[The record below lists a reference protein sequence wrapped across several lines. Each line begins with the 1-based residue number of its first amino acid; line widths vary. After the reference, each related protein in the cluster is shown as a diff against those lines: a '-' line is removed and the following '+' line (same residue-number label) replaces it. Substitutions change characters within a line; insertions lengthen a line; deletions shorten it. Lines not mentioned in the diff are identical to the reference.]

1 MSLCWIDW
9 GLVSTRRLFW
19 GKDSHM
25 RVEDFDYVLPEHL
38 IAQVPLAARD
48 ASRLMVL
55 TRNEHRVE
63 HRHFRD
69 LPEYLRPG
77 DVLVLN
83 DTRVIP
89 ARLAAT
95 RPTGGKVEILLLTP
109 RGGDVWECL
118 ARPGR
123 RAQVGQTLTFAGGRM
138 TGLVLSKTEYGGRV
152 LQLSA
157 AAGLDVDSLVDAV
170 GEMPVPHYIKSRL
183 DQPDRYQTVY
193 ARERGSAAAP
203 TAGLHFTPELLR
215 QIEQAGVVIA
225 RVTLHV
231 GLGTFRPVKTEQ
243 VEEHVMHSE
252 HYEVS
257 EQTAEAINSAR
268 AAGGRVVAVG
278 TTTVRTLESA
288 ADAGGRVMPGT
299 GWTSIFIYPGY
310 VFRATDAMVT
320 NFHLPKST
328 LIMMVSAFAGR
339 EFVLDAYRRAVQ
351 EEYRFFSFG
360 DAMLIL

>member
-1 MSLCWIDW
+1 
-9 GLVSTRRLFW
+9 
-19 GKDSHM
+19 M
-25 RVEDFDYVLPEHL
+25 RVDDFDYELPEEL

-55 TRNEHRVE
+55 TRSEHRVE

-138 TGLVLSKTEYGGRV
+138 TGLVLEKTEYGGRV

-183 DQPDRYQTVY
+183 GQPERYQTVY

-203 TAGLHFTPELLR
+203 TAGLHFTPELLG
-215 QIEQAGVVIA
+215 QIERAGVAIA

-231 GLGTFRPVKTEQ
+231 GLGTFRPVKTEH

-252 HYEVS
+252 HYEVPV
-257 EQTAEAINSAR
+257 QTADAINSAR

-278 TTTVRTLESA
+278 TTTVRTLESSVD
-288 ADAGGRVMPGT
+288 ADGRVMPGT

-310 VFRATDAMVT
+310 VFRAVDVMVT

-328 LIMMVSAFAGR
+328 LIMMVSAFAGH
-339 EFVLDAYRRAVQ
+339 EFVLDAYRRAV
-351 EEYRFFSFG
+351 EEKYRFFSFG

>member
-1 MSLCWIDW
+1 M
-9 GLVSTRRLFW
+9 
-19 GKDSHM
+19 
-25 RVEDFDYVLPEHL
+25 
-38 IAQVPLAARD
+38 
-48 ASRLMVL
+48 
-55 TRNEHRVE
+55 
-63 HRHFRD
+63 
-69 LPEYLRPG
+69 
-77 DVLVLN
+77 
-83 DTRVIP
+83 
-89 ARLAAT
+89 
-95 RPTGGKVEILLLTP
+95 EILLLTP

-138 TGLVLSKTEYGGRV
+138 TGLVLGKTEYGGRV
-152 LQLSA
+152 VQLSA

-183 DQPDRYQTVY
+183 DQPERYQTVY

-203 TAGLHFTPELLR
+203 TAGLHFTPDLLG
-215 QIEQAGVVIA
+215 QIEGAGVVIA

-257 EQTAEAINSAR
+257 AETAEAINSAR

-278 TTTVRTLESA
+278 TTTVRTLESS
-288 ADAGGRVMPGT
+288 ADADGRVAPGA

-310 VFRATDAMVT
+310 VFRAVDAMVT

-339 EFVLDAYRRAVQ
+339 EFVLDAYRQAV
-351 EEYRFFSFG
+351 EEKYRFFSFG

>member
-1 MSLCWIDW
+1 
-9 GLVSTRRLFW
+9 
-19 GKDSHM
+19 M
-25 RVEDFDYVLPEHL
+25 RVDDFDYQLPEEL
-38 IAQVPLAARD
+38 IAQVPLTDRD

-55 TRNEHRVE
+55 TRSEHLVE
-63 HRHFRD
+63 HKHFRD

-138 TGLVLSKTEYGGRV
+138 TGLVLGKTEYGGRV
-152 LQLSA
+152 VQLSA

-183 DQPDRYQTVY
+183 DQPERYQTVY

-203 TAGLHFTPELLR
+203 TAGLHFTPDLLG
-215 QIEQAGVVIA
+215 QIEGAGVVIA

-257 EQTAEAINSAR
+257 AETAEAINSAR

-278 TTTVRTLESA
+278 TTTVRTLESS
-288 ADAGGRVMPGT
+288 ADADGRVAPGA

-310 VFRATDAMVT
+310 VFRAVDAMVT
-320 NFHLPKST
+320 NLHLPKST

-339 EFVLDAYRRAVQ
+339 EFVLDAYRHAV
-351 EEYRFFSFG
+351 EEKYRFFSFG

>member
-1 MSLCWIDW
+1 
-9 GLVSTRRLFW
+9 
-19 GKDSHM
+19 M
-25 RVEDFDYVLPEHL
+25 RVDDFDYGLPEEL
-38 IAQVPLAARD
+38 IAQVPLTARD

-55 TRNEHRVE
+55 TRSEHLVE

-138 TGLVLSKTEYGGRV
+138 TGLVLGKTEYGGRV
-152 LQLSA
+152 VQLSA

-183 DQPDRYQTVY
+183 DQPERYQTVY

-203 TAGLHFTPELLR
+203 TAGLHFTPDLLG
-215 QIEQAGVVIA
+215 QIEGAGVVIA

-257 EQTAEAINSAR
+257 AETAEAINSAR

-278 TTTVRTLESA
+278 TTTVRTLESS
-288 ADAGGRVMPGT
+288 ADADGRVAPGA

-310 VFRATDAMVT
+310 VFRAVDAMVT

-339 EFVLDAYRRAVQ
+339 EFVLDAYRQAV
-351 EEYRFFSFG
+351 EEKYRFFSFG

>member
-1 MSLCWIDW
+1 
-9 GLVSTRRLFW
+9 
-19 GKDSHM
+19 M
-25 RVEDFDYVLPEHL
+25 RVDDFDYGLPEEL
-38 IAQVPLAARD
+38 IAQVPLTARD

-55 TRNEHRVE
+55 TRSEHLVE

-138 TGLVLSKTEYGGRV
+138 TGLVLGKTEYGGRV
-152 LQLSA
+152 VQLSA

-183 DQPDRYQTVY
+183 DQPERYQTVY

-203 TAGLHFTPELLR
+203 TAGLHFTPDLLG
-215 QIEQAGVVIA
+215 QIEGAGVVIA

-257 EQTAEAINSAR
+257 AETAEAINSAR

-278 TTTVRTLESA
+278 TTTVRTLESS
-288 ADAGGRVMPGT
+288 ADADGRVAPGA

-310 VFRATDAMVT
+310 VFRAVDAMVT
-320 NFHLPKST
+320 NLHLPKST

-339 EFVLDAYRRAVQ
+339 EFVLDAYRHAVCGA
-351 EEYRFFSFG
+351 RPLWH
-360 DAMLIL
+360 AHRRTA

>member
-1 MSLCWIDW
+1 
-9 GLVSTRRLFW
+9 
-19 GKDSHM
+19 M
-25 RVEDFDYVLPEHL
+25 RVDDFDYELPEEL
-38 IAQVPLAARD
+38 IAQVPLTARD

-55 TRNEHRVE
+55 TRSEHLVE

-138 TGLVLSKTEYGGRV
+138 TGLVLGKTEYGGRV
-152 LQLSA
+152 VQLSA

-183 DQPDRYQTVY
+183 DQPERYQTVY

-203 TAGLHFTPELLR
+203 TAGLHFTPDLLG
-215 QIEQAGVVIA
+215 QIEGAGVVIA

-257 EQTAEAINSAR
+257 AETAEAINSAR

-278 TTTVRTLESA
+278 TTTVRTLESS
-288 ADAGGRVMPGT
+288 ADADGRVAPGA

-310 VFRATDAMVT
+310 VFRAVDAMVT

-339 EFVLDAYRRAVQ
+339 EFVLDAYRHAV
-351 EEYRFFSFG
+351 EEKYRFFSFG

>member
-1 MSLCWIDW
+1 
-9 GLVSTRRLFW
+9 
-19 GKDSHM
+19 M
-25 RVEDFDYVLPEHL
+25 RVDDFDYELPERL
-38 IAQVPLAARD
+38 IAQVPLIARD

-55 TRNEHRVE
+55 TRSERRVE

-69 LPEYLRPG
+69 LPGYLRPG

-95 RPTGGKVEILLLTP
+95 RSTGGKVEILLLTP
-109 RGGDVWECL
+109 KGGDVWECL

-123 RAQVGQTLTFAGGRM
+123 RAQIGETLSFAGGRM
-138 TGLVLSKTEYGGRV
+138 VGHVLGKTEYGGRV
-152 LQLSA
+152 LQFVA
-157 AAGLDVDSLVDAV
+157 ASGLDVDSLVDAV

-183 DQPDRYQTVY
+183 DQPERYQTVY

-203 TAGLHFTPELLR
+203 TAGLHFTPELLG
-215 QIEQAGVVIA
+215 QIEREGVRIA

-243 VEEHVMHSE
+243 VEEHEMHSE
-252 HYEVS
+252 HYEVPA
-257 EQTAEAINSAR
+257 QAAEAINSAR
-268 AAGGRVVAVG
+268 EAGGRVIAVG

-288 ADAGGRVMPGT
+288 ADADGRVMPGA

-310 VFRATDAMVT
+310 VFRAVDAMVT

-339 EFVLDAYRRAVQ
+339 DFVLDAYRQAVQ

>member
-1 MSLCWIDW
+1 
-9 GLVSTRRLFW
+9 
-19 GKDSHM
+19 M
-25 RVEDFDYVLPEHL
+25 RVDDFDYELPEEL

-55 TRNEHRVE
+55 TRRERRVE

-123 RAQVGQTLTFAGGRM
+123 RAQIGQTLTFAGGRM

-157 AAGLDVDSLVDAV
+157 TAGLDVDSLVDAV
-170 GEMPVPHYIKSRL
+170 GEMPVPHYIKTRL
-183 DQPDRYQTVY
+183 DRPERYQTVY

-203 TAGLHFTPELLR
+203 TAGLHFTPDLLG
-215 QIEQAGVVIA
+215 QIEGAGVVIA

-257 EQTAEAINSAR
+257 AETAEAINSAR

-278 TTTVRTLESA
+278 TTTVRTLESS
-288 ADAGGRVMPGT
+288 AGSDGRVMPGT

-310 VFRATDAMVT
+310 VFRAVDAMVT

-339 EFVLDAYRRAVQ
+339 EFVLDSYRRAV
-351 EEYRFFSFG
+351 EEKYRFFSFG

>member
-1 MSLCWIDW
+1 
-9 GLVSTRRLFW
+9 
-19 GKDSHM
+19 M
-25 RVEDFDYVLPEHL
+25 RVDDFDYELPEEL

-55 TRNEHRVE
+55 TRRERRVE

-123 RAQVGQTLTFAGGRM
+123 RAQIGQTLTFAGGRM

-157 AAGLDVDSLVDAV
+157 TAGLDVDSLVDAV
-170 GEMPVPHYIKSRL
+170 GEMPVPHYIKTRL
-183 DQPDRYQTVY
+183 DRPERYQTVY

-203 TAGLHFTPELLR
+203 TAGLHFTPELLG
-215 QIEQAGVVIA
+215 QIQRAGVAIA

-231 GLGTFRPVKTEQ
+231 GLGTFRPVKTER

-252 HYEVS
+252 HYEVPP
-257 EQTAEAINSAR
+257 ETAEAVNCAR

-278 TTTVRTLESA
+278 TTTVRTLESS
-288 ADAGGRVMPGT
+288 AGSDGRVMPGT

-310 VFRATDAMVT
+310 VFRAVDAMVT

-339 EFVLDAYRRAVQ
+339 EFVLDSYRRAV
-351 EEYRFFSFG
+351 EEKYRFFSFG

>member
-1 MSLCWIDW
+1 
-9 GLVSTRRLFW
+9 
-19 GKDSHM
+19 M
-25 RVEDFDYVLPEHL
+25 RVDDFDYELPERL
-38 IAQVPLAARD
+38 IAQAPLAARD

-55 TRNEHRVE
+55 VRDERRIE
-63 HRHFRD
+63 HRHFGD
-69 LPEYLRPG
+69 LPSYLSPG

-89 ARLAAT
+89 ARLRAT
-95 RPTGGKVEILLLTP
+95 RPTGGRVEILLLQP

-123 RAQVGQTLTFAGGRM
+123 RAQVGQTLTFADGRM
-138 TGLVLSKTEYGGRV
+138 IGHVLSKTEYGGRV
-152 LQLSA
+152 VEFRA
-157 AAGLDVDSLVDAV
+157 TEGETVDAV
-170 GEMPVPHYIKSRL
+170 VDAIGEMPVPHYIKRRL
-183 DQPDRYQTVY
+183 EQSERYQTVY

-203 TAGLHFTPELLR
+203 TAGLHFTPELLG
-215 QIEQAGVVIA
+215 QIERAGVAIA

-231 GLGTFRPVKTEQ
+231 GLGTFRPVKTER
-243 VEEHVMHSE
+243 VEEHVMHAE

-257 EQTAEAINSAR
+257 EATADVINSAR
-268 AAGGRVVAVG
+268 SAGGRVVAVG

-288 ADAGGRVMPGT
+288 AGVDGRVMPGS

-310 VFRATDAMVT
+310 TFRAVDAMVT
-320 NFHLPKST
+320 NLHLPKST

-339 EFVLDAYRRAVQ
+339 DFVFDAYRRAVQ

-360 DAMLIL
+360 DAMLILNQQG

>member
-1 MSLCWIDW
+1 
-9 GLVSTRRLFW
+9 
-19 GKDSHM
+19 M
-25 RVEDFDYVLPEHL
+25 RVDDFDYELPEEL

-55 TRNEHRVE
+55 TRSERRVE

-69 LPEYLRPG
+69 LSEYLRPG

-138 TGLVLSKTEYGGRV
+138 TGLVLGKTEYGGRV

-183 DQPDRYQTVY
+183 DRPERYQTVY

-203 TAGLHFTPELLR
+203 TAGLHFTPELLG
-215 QIEQAGVVIA
+215 QIEQAGVAIA

-252 HYEVS
+252 HYEVPA
-257 EQTAEAINSAR
+257 QAADAINSAR

-278 TTTVRTLESA
+278 TTTVRTLESS
-288 ADAGGRVMPGT
+288 AGPDGRVMPGT
-299 GWTSIFIYPGY
+299 GWTGIFIYPGY
-310 VFRATDAMVT
+310 VFRAVDAVVT

-339 EFVLDAYRRAVQ
+339 EFVLDAYRRAVA
-351 EEYRFFSFG
+351 EKYRFFSFG

>member
-1 MSLCWIDW
+1 
-9 GLVSTRRLFW
+9 
-19 GKDSHM
+19 M
-25 RVEDFDYVLPEHL
+25 RVEDFDYELPEEL
-38 IAQVPLAARD
+38 IAQVPLTARD

-55 TRNEHRVE
+55 TRRERRVE

-123 RAQVGQTLTFAGGRM
+123 RAQIGQTLTFAGGRM

-157 AAGLDVDSLVDAV
+157 TEGLDVDSLVDAV

-183 DQPDRYQTVY
+183 DRPERYQTVY

-203 TAGLHFTPELLR
+203 TAGLHFTPELLG
-215 QIEQAGVVIA
+215 QIEQAGVAIA

-252 HYEVS
+252 HYEVPA
-257 EQTAEAINSAR
+257 QAADAINSAR

-278 TTTVRTLESA
+278 TTTVRTLESS
-288 ADAGGRVMPGT
+288 AGPDGRVMPGT
-299 GWTSIFIYPGY
+299 GWTGIFIYPGY
-310 VFRATDAMVT
+310 VFRAVDAVVT

-339 EFVLDAYRRAVQ
+339 EFVLDAYRRAVA
-351 EEYRFFSFG
+351 EKYRFFSFG

>member
-1 MSLCWIDW
+1 
-9 GLVSTRRLFW
+9 
-19 GKDSHM
+19 M
-25 RVEDFDYVLPEHL
+25 RVDDFDYELPEEL

-55 TRNEHRVE
+55 TRSEHRVE

-83 DTRVIP
+83 NTRVIP

-95 RPTGGKVEILLLTP
+95 RSTGGKVEILLLTP

-138 TGLVLSKTEYGGRV
+138 TGLVLEKTEYGGRV
-152 LQLSA
+152 LQLST

-183 DQPDRYQTVY
+183 GQPERYQTVY

-203 TAGLHFTPELLR
+203 TAGLHFTPELLG
-215 QIEQAGVVIA
+215 QIERAGVAIA

-252 HYEVS
+252 HYEVPV
-257 EQTAEAINSAR
+257 QTADAINSAR

-278 TTTVRTLESA
+278 TTTVRTLESS
-288 ADAGGRVMPGT
+288 ADADGRVMPGT

-310 VFRATDAMVT
+310 VFRAVDVMVT

-328 LIMMVSAFAGR
+328 LIMMVSAFAGH
-339 EFVLDAYRRAVQ
+339 EFVLDAYRQAV
-351 EEYRFFSFG
+351 EEKYRFFSFG

>member
-1 MSLCWIDW
+1 
-9 GLVSTRRLFW
+9 
-19 GKDSHM
+19 M
-25 RVEDFDYVLPEHL
+25 RVDDFDYELPDEL
-38 IAQVPLAARD
+38 IAQVPLAARE

-55 TRNEHRVE
+55 TRRERRVE

-95 RPTGGKVEILLLTP
+95 RPTGGRVEILLLTP

-123 RAQVGQTLTFAGGRM
+123 RAQIGQTLTFAGGRM

-157 AAGLDVDSLVDAV
+157 TAGLDVDSLVDAV
-170 GEMPVPHYIKSRL
+170 GEMPVPHYIKTRL
-183 DQPDRYQTVY
+183 DRPERYQTVY

-203 TAGLHFTPELLR
+203 TAGLHFTPELLG
-215 QIEQAGVVIA
+215 QIQRAGVAIA

-231 GLGTFRPVKTEQ
+231 GLGTFRPVKTER

-252 HYEVS
+252 HYEVPP
-257 EQTAEAINSAR
+257 ETAEAVNCAR

-278 TTTVRTLESA
+278 TTTVRTLESS
-288 ADAGGRVMPGT
+288 AGSDGRVMPGT

-310 VFRATDAMVT
+310 VFRAVDAMVT

-339 EFVLDAYRRAVQ
+339 EFVLDAYRRAVA
-351 EEYRFFSFG
+351 EKYRFFSFG

>member
-1 MSLCWIDW
+1 
-9 GLVSTRRLFW
+9 
-19 GKDSHM
+19 M
-25 RVEDFDYVLPEHL
+25 RVDDFDYELPEEL

-55 TRNEHRVE
+55 TRSEHRVE

-138 TGLVLSKTEYGGRV
+138 TGLVLEKTEYGGRV

-183 DQPDRYQTVY
+183 GQPERYQTVY

-203 TAGLHFTPELLR
+203 TAGLHFTPELLG
-215 QIEQAGVVIA
+215 QIERAGVAIA

-231 GLGTFRPVKTEQ
+231 GLGTFRPVKTEH

-252 HYEVS
+252 HYEVPV
-257 EQTAEAINSAR
+257 QTADAINSAR

-278 TTTVRTLESA
+278 TTTVRTLESSVD
-288 ADAGGRVMPGT
+288 ADGRVMPGT
-299 GWTSIFIYPGY
+299 GWTGIFIYPGY
-310 VFRATDAMVT
+310 VFRAVDAVVT

-328 LIMMVSAFAGR
+328 LIMMVSAFAGH
-339 EFVLDAYRRAVQ
+339 EFVLDAYRRAV
-351 EEYRFFSFG
+351 EEKYRFFSFG

>member
-1 MSLCWIDW
+1 
-9 GLVSTRRLFW
+9 
-19 GKDSHM
+19 M
-25 RVEDFDYVLPEHL
+25 RVDDFDYELPEEL
-38 IAQVPLAARD
+38 IAQVPLTARD

-55 TRNEHRVE
+55 TRRERRVE

-138 TGLVLSKTEYGGRV
+138 TGLVLGKTEYGGRV
-152 LQLSA
+152 VQLSA

-183 DQPDRYQTVY
+183 DQPERYQTVY

-203 TAGLHFTPELLR
+203 TAGLHFTPDLLG
-215 QIEQAGVVIA
+215 QIEGAGVVIA

-257 EQTAEAINSAR
+257 AETAEAINSAR

-278 TTTVRTLESA
+278 TTTVRTLESS
-288 ADAGGRVMPGT
+288 ADADGRVAPGA

-310 VFRATDAMVT
+310 VFRAVDAMVT
-320 NFHLPKST
+320 NLHLPKST

-339 EFVLDAYRRAVQ
+339 EFVLDAYRHAV
-351 EEYRFFSFG
+351 EEKYRFFSFG

>member
-1 MSLCWIDW
+1 
-9 GLVSTRRLFW
+9 
-19 GKDSHM
+19 M
-25 RVEDFDYVLPEHL
+25 RVDDFDYELPEEL

-55 TRNEHRVE
+55 TRSEHRAE

-138 TGLVLSKTEYGGRV
+138 VGHVLSKTEMRGRV
-152 LQLSA
+152 LELR
-157 AAGLDVDSLVDAV
+157 AGGGTDVDSLVDAV

-183 DQPDRYQTVY
+183 DRPERYQTVY

-203 TAGLHFTPELLR
+203 TAGLHFTPDLLR
-215 QIEQAGVVIA
+215 RIERAGVTIA

-278 TTTVRTLESA
+278 TTTVRTLESSA
-288 ADAGGRVMPGT
+288 GADGRVMPGT

-310 VFRATDAMVT
+310 TFRATDAMVT

-339 EFVLDAYRRAVQ
+339 DFVLDAYRKAVQ

>member
-1 MSLCWIDW
+1 
-9 GLVSTRRLFW
+9 
-19 GKDSHM
+19 M
-25 RVEDFDYVLPEHL
+25 RVDDFDYELPEEL

-55 TRNEHRVE
+55 TRSERRVE

-69 LPEYLRPG
+69 LSEYLRPG

-138 TGLVLSKTEYGGRV
+138 TGLVLGKTEYGGRV

-183 DQPDRYQTVY
+183 DQPERYQTVY

-203 TAGLHFTPELLR
+203 TAGLHFTPDLLR
-215 QIEQAGVVIA
+215 QIERAGVAIA

-252 HYEVS
+252 HYEVPPG
-257 EQTAEAINSAR
+257 TAEAINSAR

-278 TTTVRTLESA
+278 TTTVRTLESSA
-288 ADAGGRVMPGT
+288 GADGRVMPGT

-310 VFRATDAMVT
+310 VFRAVDAMVT

-339 EFVLDAYRRAVQ
+339 EFVLDAYRRAV
-351 EEYRFFSFG
+351 EEKYRFFSFG

>member
-1 MSLCWIDW
+1 
-9 GLVSTRRLFW
+9 
-19 GKDSHM
+19 M
-25 RVEDFDYVLPEHL
+25 RVDDFDYELPEEL

-55 TRNEHRVE
+55 TRSEHRAE

-138 TGLVLSKTEYGGRV
+138 VGHVLSKTEYGGRV
-152 LQLSA
+152 LELRA
-157 AAGLDVDSLVDAV
+157 EEGTDVDSLVDAV

-183 DQPDRYQTVY
+183 DRPERYQTVY

-203 TAGLHFTPELLR
+203 TAGLHFTPDLLR
-215 QIEQAGVVIA
+215 RIERAGVTIA

-252 HYEVS
+252 HYEVPA
-257 EQTAEAINSAR
+257 ETAEAINSAR

-288 ADAGGRVMPGT
+288 ADTDGRVMPGT

-310 VFRATDAMVT
+310 TFRATDAMVT

-339 EFVLDAYRRAVQ
+339 DFVLDAYRKAVQ

>member
-1 MSLCWIDW
+1 
-9 GLVSTRRLFW
+9 
-19 GKDSHM
+19 M
-25 RVEDFDYVLPEHL
+25 RVDDFDYELPEEL

-55 TRNEHRVE
+55 TRRERRVE

-138 TGLVLSKTEYGGRV
+138 TGLVLGKTEYGGRV

-157 AAGLDVDSLVDAV
+157 TAGLDVDSLVDAV

-183 DQPDRYQTVY
+183 DRPERYQTVY

-203 TAGLHFTPELLR
+203 TAGLHFTPELLG
-215 QIEQAGVVIA
+215 QIQRAGVAIA

-231 GLGTFRPVKTEQ
+231 GLGTFRPVKTER

-252 HYEVS
+252 HYEVPL
-257 EQTAEAINSAR
+257 ETAEAVNCAR

-278 TTTVRTLESA
+278 TTTVRTLESS
-288 ADAGGRVMPGT
+288 AGSDGRVMPGT

-310 VFRATDAMVT
+310 VFRAVDAMVT

-339 EFVLDAYRRAVQ
+339 EFVLDAYRRAVA
-351 EEYRFFSFG
+351 EKYRFFSFG

>member
-1 MSLCWIDW
+1 
-9 GLVSTRRLFW
+9 
-19 GKDSHM
+19 M
-25 RVEDFDYVLPEHL
+25 RVDDFDYGLPEEL
-38 IAQVPLAARD
+38 IAQVPLTARD

-55 TRNEHRVE
+55 TRSEHLVE

-138 TGLVLSKTEYGGRV
+138 TGLVLGKTEYGGRV
-152 LQLSA
+152 VQLSA

-183 DQPDRYQTVY
+183 DQPERYQTVY

-203 TAGLHFTPELLR
+203 TAGLHFTPDLLG
-215 QIEQAGVVIA
+215 QIEGAGVVIA

-257 EQTAEAINSAR
+257 AETAEAINSAR

-278 TTTVRTLESA
+278 TTTVRTLESS
-288 ADAGGRVMPGT
+288 ADADGRVAPGA

-310 VFRATDAMVT
+310 VFRAVDAMVT

-339 EFVLDAYRRAVQ
+339 EFVLDAYRHAV
-351 EEYRFFSFG
+351 EEKYRFFSFG

>member
-1 MSLCWIDW
+1 
-9 GLVSTRRLFW
+9 
-19 GKDSHM
+19 M
-25 RVEDFDYVLPEHL
+25 RVDDFDYELPEEL

-55 TRNEHRVE
+55 TRSERRVE

-69 LPEYLRPG
+69 LSEYLRPG

-138 TGLVLSKTEYGGRV
+138 TGLVLGKTEYGGRV

-170 GEMPVPHYIKSRL
+170 GEMPVPHYIRSRL
-183 DQPDRYQTVY
+183 DQPERYQTVY

-203 TAGLHFTPELLR
+203 TAGLHFTPDLLR
-215 QIEQAGVVIA
+215 QIERAGVAIA

-252 HYEVS
+252 HYEVPPG
-257 EQTAEAINSAR
+257 TAEAINSAR
-268 AAGGRVVAVG
+268 AAGVRVVAVG
-278 TTTVRTLESA
+278 TTTVRTLESSA
-288 ADAGGRVMPGT
+288 GADGRVMPGT

-310 VFRATDAMVT
+310 VFRAVDAMVT

-339 EFVLDAYRRAVQ
+339 EFVLDAYRRAV
-351 EEYRFFSFG
+351 EEKYRFFSFG

>member
-1 MSLCWIDW
+1 
-9 GLVSTRRLFW
+9 
-19 GKDSHM
+19 M
-25 RVEDFDYVLPEHL
+25 RVDDFDYELPEEL
-38 IAQVPLAARD
+38 IAQVPLTARD

-55 TRNEHRVE
+55 TRSEHLVE

-138 TGLVLSKTEYGGRV
+138 TGLVLGKTEYGGRV
-152 LQLSA
+152 VQLSA

-183 DQPDRYQTVY
+183 DQPERYQTVY

-203 TAGLHFTPELLR
+203 TAGLHFTPDLLG
-215 QIEQAGVVIA
+215 QIEGAGVVIA

-257 EQTAEAINSAR
+257 AETAEAINSAR

-278 TTTVRTLESA
+278 TTTVRTLESS
-288 ADAGGRVMPGT
+288 ADADGRVAPGA

-310 VFRATDAMVT
+310 VFRAVDAMVT
-320 NFHLPKST
+320 NLHLPKST

-339 EFVLDAYRRAVQ
+339 EFVLDAYRHAV
-351 EEYRFFSFG
+351 EEKYRFFSFG